1 VNRLPDAIRQ
11 RDLVHD
17 ELGEKEDESELEDER
32 ARQERRHWSGEVL
45 RQKPDETV
53 EEEEDRPGV

>member
-1 VNRLPDAIRQ
+1 VNRLPDAIGE
-11 RDLVHD
+11 RDLGHD

-32 ARQERRHWSGEVL
+32 ARQERRRWSGEVL

-53 EEEEDRPGV
+53 EEE